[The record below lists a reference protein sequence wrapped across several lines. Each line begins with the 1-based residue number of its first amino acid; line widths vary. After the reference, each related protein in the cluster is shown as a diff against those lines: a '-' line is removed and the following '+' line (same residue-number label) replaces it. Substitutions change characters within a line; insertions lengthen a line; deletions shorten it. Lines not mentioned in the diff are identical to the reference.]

1 VAQQAQRVVQGKS
14 SSAGASRTDI
24 ADAPSSSS
32 VSAGGGLVK
41 ILYRPLSMLVSVLG
55 GILAGAV
62 FKKVWAVVSG
72 EEEAPEATSP
82 EYSTKEVLVAAVVQG
97 AIFAGVKAAVDRAG
111 AKGFKKITGKD
122 LGT

>member
-1 VAQQAQRVVQGKS
+1 M
-14 SSAGASRTDI
+14 
-24 ADAPSSSS
+24 
-32 VSAGGGLVK
+32 K
-41 ILYRPLSMLVSVLG
+41 ILYRPLSLLISVLG

-62 FKKVWAVVSG
+62 FKKVWAAVSG

-82 EYSTKEVLVAAVVQG
+82 EHSTKEVLVAAVIHG
-97 AIFAGVKAAVDRAG
+97 AVFAGVKAAVDRAG

>member
-1 VAQQAQRVVQGKS
+1 LAVD
-14 SSAGASRTDI
+14 AGARRVGI
-24 ADAPSSSS
+24 ADAPSSSA
-32 VSAGGGLVK
+32 SAGGGFVK

-62 FKKVWAVVSG
+62 FKKVWAVVSD
-72 EEEAPEATSP
+72 EEAPQATSP
-82 EYSTKEVLVAAVVQG
+82 DYSTKEVLVAAVVQG

-111 AKGFKKITGKD
+111 AKGFKKITGKE